1 MSFLFGSA
9 PSVKTS
15 TNPTINPIQEGIL
28 GQLASYLQSGA
39 PAPGSAPYGGSFAA
53 PLQSIQNM
61 SLAALEQQ
69 SMNLASPQQFDPTQ
83 AFNSLSKV
91 LSGGANVGQQNVAAT
106 GVDAPLISGA
116 PNVSAGSVGPQ
127 QIDATDAFRRGVVE
141 PMTTDFLGRTL
152 PAIAGKYGA
161 GAGGAFSSDHLQAR
175 TDAATDLER
184 TLSQT
189 GSQFAYDAAKANQ
202 TAALQS
208 GEFNVQAALQ
218 AALANQGKQQQ
229 GELANQASL
238 LSARTANA
246 GNTLTA
252 DLSNQASGQRADT
265 TNLSAILSALGITP
279 SVSGIPNT
287 TSAGN
292 INNLIATLGAGS
304 VPYNVAQTQVSGQYG
319 DYLQQQ
325 QFTQQRLADAIA
337 SFSPSTIQTTSTAQ
351 GGSSGLLGGLIGG
364 VGQYAGSAGGSAG
377 ITALLSALS
386 DRRAK
391 EDYTQV
397 GEVDGFPL
405 YKFKYKAD
413 PSKVVHIG
421 LMAQDVEKRKPA
433 AVTTGADGLKRVNY
447 AKALEDIFA
456 EAA

>member
-28 GQLASYLQSGA
+28 GQLATYLQSGA

-53 PLQSIQNM
+53 PLQPIQNM

-83 AFNSLSKV
+83 AFGSLSKI
-91 LSGGANVGQQNVAAT
+91 LSGDT
-106 GVDAPLISGA
+106 GVNTNLQAPGVNAPLISGA
-116 PNVSAGSVGPQ
+116 PNVSAGSVAPSR
-127 QIDATDAFRRGVVE
+127 IDATSAFQHGVVE

-161 GAGGAFSSDHLQAR
+161 GAGGAFSSDALQAR

-202 TAALQS
+202 TADLQS

-218 AALANQGKQQQ
+218 AALANQGKEQQ

-238 LSARTANA
+238 LSARTANSNSA
-246 GNTLTA
+246 LTTQ
-252 DLSNQASGQRADT
+252 DQIQRGQT
-265 TNLSAILSALGITP
+265 TNLSAILSALGLTP
-279 SVSGIPNT
+279 SVSGVPN
-287 TSAGN
+287 AQAGGN

-304 VPYNVAQTQVSGQYG
+304 VPYNVAQTQTAGQYQ

-337 SFSPSTIQTTSTAQ
+337 SFSPQTLQTTSVAQ
-351 GGSSGLLGGLIGG
+351 GGSTGLLGGLIGG
-364 VGQYAGSAGGSAG
+364 IGNVASTSTGAAG
-377 ITALLSALS
+377 IGSLLSLLS

-391 EDYTQV
+391 EDYEQV

-405 YKFKYKAD
+405 YKFRYKDD
-413 PSKVVHIG
+413 PDKVVHIG
-421 LMAQDVEKRKPA
+421 LMAQDVEKRKPE
-433 AVTTGADGLKRVNY
+433 AVTVGRDGLKRVNY
-447 AKALEDIFA
+447 ARALEDIFA